1 MCDRCTPPHLP
12 NACANRVM
20 VACRDGRL
28 YSIKE
33 GDVRGT
39 AVLTGN
45 VIDLG
50 SQAIAMA
57 REDKVCH
64 ASQPAPP
71 AGTNVSPYGHR

>member
-1 MCDRCTPPHLP
+1 MAVAFLPH
-12 NACANRVM
+12 RVM

-50 SQAIAMA
+50 AQAIAMA
-57 REDKVCH
+57 REDKVQCGSIVSH
-64 ASQPAPP
+64 HIFLFVNPSLFASC
-71 AGTNVSPYGHR
+71 S

>member
-1 MCDRCTPPHLP
+1 
-12 NACANRVM
+12 M
-20 VACRDGRL
+20 VACRDGKL

-50 SQAIAMA
+50 AQAIAMA
-57 REDKVCH
+57 REDKVWCF
-64 ASQPAPP
+64 
-71 AGTNVSPYGHR
+71 